1 MAGVNT
7 TIFKKLGGNDIFTDT
22 HKVTTGLFAADEGAF
37 NGTQMETSSVSAS
50 NKRYFYT
57 IADGDTTASNKYFD
71 VAFGHRY
78 ASGSDQST
86 GSNAS
91 YNETEATYKQFANIV
106 LDDPYTGFEFTP
118 ISGST
123 TKVTED
129 TIYAISVKT
138 DKMKDRVNGR
148 FTLVLSGT
156 RVEGEASTSYQLQLT
171 NYTESRYSSIAGDYY
186 KIVTGSAGSQAED
199 SDLDGIDS
207 SSGGILHTYGHFY
220 PSIGT
225 IILSETVLSMSM
237 NGDDTGS
244 GGSTSGSKFD
254 DENWGFSANTSSADN
269 EFDNKLKM
277 VKALLSGSVTMRSE
291 QDLNQTTYYCRMYH
305 NEYNFTSNPS
315 FIQSGS
321 QLGDIIPDMVG
332 DPTTFVTGIGLY
344 NSNQEM
350 VAVAKL
356 NQPQKKDYNTEIT
369 VAAKL
374 DG

>member
-1 MAGVNT
+1 MAAGQH
-7 TIFKKLGGNDIFTDT
+7 TIFKQLTGNDIFTDT
-22 HKVTTGLFAADEGAF
+22 TKVTTGLFAAGQGSFD
-37 NGTQMETSSVSAS
+37 GTSMVTSSVSAS

-57 IADGDTTASNKYFD
+57 VADGDTTASNKYFD
-71 VAFGHRY
+71 IAYGHRH
-78 ASGSDQST
+78 ASGSDLST

-91 YNETEATYKQFANIV
+91 YKETEAVYKQYSNLV
-106 LDDPYTGFEFTP
+106 LDDPYTGFTFDHV
-118 ISGST
+118 SGSST
-123 TKVTED
+123 TVTD
-129 TIYAISVKT
+129 NSIYVLTVKT

-156 RVEGEASTSYQLQLT
+156 QVMSESSHSFGLQLT

-186 KIVTGSAGSQAED
+186 KIVSGSAGAQAAD
-199 SDLDGIDS
+199 ADLVGPLADG
-207 SSGGILHTYGHFY
+207 GGILRTYGHFY

-225 IILSETVLSMSM
+225 VILSETALSTSM
-237 NGDDTGS
+237 NGDGTGS
-244 GGSTSGSKFD
+244 ADSGSSQDDANWGFAANSATADDSANNKMKMLKAVTSGSII
-254 DENWGFSANTSSADN
+254 
-269 EFDNKLKM
+269 
-277 VKALLSGSVTMRSE
+277 MRSE

-321 QLGDIIPDMVG
+321 TLGDIIPDMVG
-332 DPTTFVTGIGLY
+332 DPVTFVTGIGLY
-344 NSNQEM
+344 NSSHEM

-369 VAAKL
+369 IAAKL

>member
-1 MAGVNT
+1 MR
-7 TIFKKLGGNDIFTDT
+7 
-22 HKVTTGLFAADEGAF
+22 GA
-37 NGTQMETSSVSAS
+37 
-50 NKRYFYT
+50 YFVGF
-57 IADGDTTASNKYFD
+57 ISIIENKYFD
-71 VAFGHRY
+71 VSFGHRY
-78 ASGSDQST
+78 ASGSDLST

-91 YNETEATYKQFANIV
+91 YNETEAVYKQYANIV
-106 LDDPYTGFEFTP
+106 LDDPYVGFEFTP
-118 ISGST
+118 ISGSS

-129 TIYAISVKT
+129 TIYVISVKT

-148 FTLVLSGT
+148 FTLQLSGT
-156 RVEGEASTSYQLQLT
+156 RVDAADSQSYTLQLT

-186 KIVTGSAGSQAED
+186 KVVTGSAGSQAAD
-199 SDLDGIDS
+199 ASLDGVDGEG
-207 SSGGILHTYGHFY
+207 GGILHTYGHFY
-220 PSIGT
+220 PAIGT
-225 IILSETVLSMSM
+225 IILSETVLSQSM

-244 GGSTSGSKFD
+244 MTSGSKMD
-254 DENWGFSANTSSADN
+254 DVNWGFAANIATATN

-277 VKALLSGSVTMRSE
+277 VKALLSGSVVLRSE

-305 NEYNFTSNPS
+305 HEYNFTSNPS

-321 QLGDIIPDMVG
+321 TLGDIIPDMVG

-344 NSNQEM
+344 NSNHEM

-369 VAAKL
+369 IAAKL